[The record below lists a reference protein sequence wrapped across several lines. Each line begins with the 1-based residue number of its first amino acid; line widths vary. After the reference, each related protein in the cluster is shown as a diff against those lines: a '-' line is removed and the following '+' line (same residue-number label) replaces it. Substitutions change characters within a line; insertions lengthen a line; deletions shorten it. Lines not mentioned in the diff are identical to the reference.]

1 LLKKLLLLVIS
12 FLFIIGGS
20 VSASETVTYN
30 IKEIDVNVDIPAEY
44 LVFTRNIKDDDP
56 ALQKS
61 GLTKDFILSY
71 LESGNMYLCAM
82 PEDNEFEIYLSYIT
96 TDENVPSFSE
106 LTPEGE
112 KTLIRSITDNLAVS
126 NMQPSNFSFYDNN
139 GKMFIKYEIQQNKTD
154 YMLSHSTL
162 YDKKN
167 INIMLR
173 PASGQFTDN
182 QRNIIE
188 EIAHSIRY
196 NAPSE
201 PVTTEE
207 PERSLKMK
215 DYILTFAPIVILI
228 LVIGGLVL
236 IVKRREKNQKN
247 SGKNTVRVNFEN
259 TCTAYERPTLF
270 LRIYVIYLLPLH
282 AVFNVLFIIASIING
297 HGHSV
302 LAVILSVILQ
312 LIIVFCIYFV
322 RKNAMLLNKKGYIF
336 IIAYF
341 ALTSVSNCWQEG
353 PDLAKTVVYFVAFLL
368 FYIYMNKRK
377 SLFLN

>member
-1 LLKKLLLLVIS
+1 MKKLLLLVIS

-20 VSASETVTYN
+20 
-30 IKEIDVNVDIPAEY
+30 IPASADTITHNIDEIGISVDMPSDY
-44 LVFTRNIKDDDP
+44 LSINRNVADNDP
-56 ALQKS
+56 ALAKIQM
-61 GLTKDFILSY
+61 TKDTMIPY
-71 LESGNMYLCAM
+71 LEAISSYLCAF
-82 PEDNEFEIYLSYIT
+82 PESEEFVINICSI
-96 TDENVPSFSE
+96 PST
-106 LTPEGE
+106 TPEFAFD
-112 KTLIRSITDNLAVS
+112 KVS
-126 NMQPSNFSFYDNN
+126 EQDMQQFYKQSQEAFAQNGLTAENFSSYKHNN
-139 GKMFIKYEIQQNKTD
+139 NAFIKFSLKQGDTD
-154 YMLSHSTL
+154 YTLQHTTTHGSNVISFMLTTH
-162 YDKKN
+162 
-167 INIMLR
+167 
-173 PASGQFTDN
+173 SGQFTDE
-182 QRNIIE
+182 QRKIIE

-196 NAPSE
+196 NVPSE

-302 LAVILSVILQ
+302 PAVILSVILQ

-353 PDLAKTVVYFVAFLL
+353 PDLAKTVVYFVALLL